1 MLKIKIVT
9 PEKVVY
15 ENEVF
20 QVSIPTMSG
29 EITVLKNHIPLVSVM
44 KAGELRIKDKSG
56 EVHLAVSG
64 GFVEVRGNNEIVLLS
79 DYAERVEEIDV
90 QRAEEARKRAEEQM
104 KQAKNVEDVDFAKL
118 QALIDRNMNRIR
130 IARKYRSLP
139 PNKS

>member
-9 PEKVVY
+9 PERVVY

-44 KAGELRIKDKSG
+44 KSGELRIKDKSG

-104 KQAKNVEDVDFAKL
+104 KQAKNIENIDFAKL
-118 QALIDRNMNRIR
+118 QALIDRNMNRIK

>member
-104 KQAKNVEDVDFAKL
+104 KQAKNIENVDFAKL

-139 PNKS
+139 SNKT

>member
-15 ENEVF
+15 ENDVF

-44 KAGELRIKDKSG
+44 KSGELRIKDKSG

-104 KQAKNVEDVDFAKL
+104 KQAKNIENIDFAKL

>member
-104 KQAKNVEDVDFAKL
+104 KQAKNIENIDFAKL

>member
-20 QVSIPTMSG
+20 QASIPTMSG
-29 EITVLKNHIPLVSVM
+29 EITVLPNHIPLVSVM
-44 KAGELRIKDKSG
+44 KAGELRIKDKTG

-64 GFVEVRGNNEIVLLS
+64 GFVEVRGNNEIILLS
-79 DYAERVEEIDV
+79 DHAERVEEIDL
-90 QRAEEARKRAEEQM
+90 QRAEEARQRAEEEI
-104 KQAKNVEDVDFAKL
+104 KAARNVEDVDFAKL

-130 IARKYRSLP
+130 IARKYRSFP
-139 PNKS
+139 GTKQ

>member
-79 DYAERVEEIDV
+79 DYAERAEEIDV

-104 KQAKNVEDVDFAKL
+104 KQAKNIENVDFAKL

-139 PNKS
+139 PDKS